1 MFPRESA
8 ASEGRSN
15 GTTLANVR
23 YSANSNGLG
32 SCSARVPG
40 FFLEA
45 LVEPAEEILDA
56 LGDQQRGQAS
66 GYAAERNV
74 RDAQQPYLFQGAV
87 GALEEIGAAPER
99 AGRYRYKVGGEI

>member
-1 MFPRESA
+1 MVWA
-8 ASEGRSN
+8 AE
-15 GTTLANVR
+15 
-23 YSANSNGLG
+23 
-32 SCSARVPG
+32 CSRAW
-40 FFLEA
+40 FLLEA

-74 RDAQQPYLFQGAV
+74 RDAQQPYLFQGAF